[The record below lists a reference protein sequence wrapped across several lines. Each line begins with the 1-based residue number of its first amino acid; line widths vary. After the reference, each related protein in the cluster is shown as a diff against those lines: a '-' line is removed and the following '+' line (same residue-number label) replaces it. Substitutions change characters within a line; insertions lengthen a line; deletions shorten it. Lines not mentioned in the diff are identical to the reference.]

1 MTNTSLYLNR
11 RDRLLYGLRRTITD
25 RSQAICRRPE
35 EYYIFIMSE
44 IEAGNGMPIQDLSK
58 DAQTTNKDGDT
69 ASVNPTSKAEAN
81 GAATQNTTPTQDATP
96 TKPAT
101 PKNTN
106 TQRKPRGPTK
116 AQQLALLYS
125 NPLPLKTFPLPTII
139 PHNPLS
145 VLHFLYTWASQVLSP
160 PTSHPKTYQGV
171 FSPSLRAVHV
181 TDVTSIRA
189 LWEQGFYGKGSLS
202 RSELSW
208 LDREKRRIGEGASKT
223 SEEVTRQRRAERQQ
237 VKWER
242 ARVQQEAIEAKR
254 REEEDAA
261 KNGHI
266 EKGSVDEMVDAI
278 VGHTKPILNDGEVM
292 GAPTGPM
299 QILSMPNSV
308 VDIKEIK
315 TNGHFGERT
324 STPAPPDASAPSPSE
339 NEVLAHPSP
348 SSAPTTPSASP
359 SKAVRFSAAVDT
371 KTIPADQLL
380 STTLSNLIIATPEDA
395 EELPLVIKDKEHL
408 QLTTEEAFFLHYG
421 LGVLTI
427 KDSTTRQPISTPHLL
442 SLFRRSS
449 YFPIQ
454 SEEEVQ
460 SGSVRGDDNFMINYT
475 VYHHFRSLGWVVR
488 GGVKFGV
495 DYLLYNR
502 GPVFSH
508 AEFAVLILPSYS
520 DPYWSATTERK
531 QYVQERLRHRG
542 KWSWLHAVNRVNAQV
557 KKTLV
562 LVYVD
567 VPAPQ
572 APEEEGRMGIDEV
585 FARYT
590 VREIVLKR
598 WVSNRSRD

>member
-1 MTNTSLYLNR
+1 
-11 RDRLLYGLRRTITD
+11 
-25 RSQAICRRPE
+25 
-35 EYYIFIMSE
+35 MSE
-44 IEAGNGMPIQDLSK
+44 IEAGNGEPIQTQHVIHDVPSTY
-58 DAQTTNKDGDT
+58 ANG
-69 ASVNPTSKAEAN
+69 ASLNPTTKAEAN
-81 GAATQNTTPTQDATP
+81 GAGTPSKAESTGTSTTKDTTPTKTAPKPSNTP
-96 TKPAT
+96 
-101 PKNTN
+101 
-106 TQRKPRGPTK
+106 RKPRGPSK
-116 AQQLALLYS
+116 AQQLASLYS

-139 PHNPLS
+139 PHNPFS
-145 VLHFLYTWASQVLSP
+145 VLQFLYTWVSQIISP
-160 PTSHPKTYQGV
+160 PTSHPATYMGV

-254 REEEDAA
+254 REEEAA
-261 KNGHI
+261 KMDG
-266 EKGSVDEMVDAI
+266 KVDERQGELVNAVLGHKKGED
-278 VGHTKPILNDGEVM
+278 VG

-308 VDIKEIK
+308 ADLTNNEKNVDGDE
-315 TNGHFGERT
+315 ET
-324 STPAPPDASAPSPSE
+324 STPAPSDASAPSPSE
-339 NEVLAHPSP
+339 TRT
-348 SSAPTTPSASP
+348 SAPLTPSSP
-359 SKAVRFSAAVDT
+359 SKAVRFSPT
-371 KTIPADQLL
+371 IESKTIPARELL
-380 STTLSNLIIATPEDA
+380 STGKESKLVLATPEDA

-421 LGVLTI
+421 LGVLDI
-427 KDSTTRQPISTPHLL
+427 YDADSRTKIATSPLL

-449 YFPIQ
+449 YFP
-454 SEEEVQ
+454 VQ
-460 SGSVRGDDNFMINYT
+460 PAAAVAKPDDNFMINYT

-508 AEFAVLILPSYS
+508 AEFAVMILPSYS
-520 DPYWSATTERK
+520 DPYWKSGEKDEEYPEGRKRYTE
-531 QYVQERLRHRG
+531 ERLRQRG
-542 KWSWLHAVNRVNAQV
+542 MWSWLHAVNRVNAQV

-567 VPAPQ
+567 VPAPL
-572 APEEEGRMGIDEV
+572 AEGEEAKMGIDEV
-585 FARYT
+585 FARYGL
-590 VREIVLKR
+590 REVVLRR